1 VFILVN
7 NQKYGDV
14 MVTYSESGVDID
26 LEEVTVAAMVSQ
38 LKSTLKLQ
46 DVITDT
52 GHFAALLRLGDKA
65 LAMSTDGVGS
75 KILVAELMDKYDSVG
90 IDCVAMVVND
100 LLCVGAQPLAMVDY
114 LAVEK
119 PDPEIASQLGKG
131 LAKGSVE
138 ANIAMIGGETASLPG
153 IVHNLDLAGTGIG
166 VVDTNLIISGEDIE
180 DGDAVIGIGS
190 SGIHSNGLSLARKAF
205 LEEAQLKVSDP
216 LPGYQDITVG
226 EVLLEPTRIYVKP
239 IMDLLGKV
247 EVHGLAHI
255 TGGGFTNLKRLK
267 KGLSYHLDNLP
278 DPMPVF
284 ESIYNLGVPL
294 NEMYRVFN
302 MGVGFVIITSRDNVQ
317 KTLEIIGKYYPA
329 QQIGTV
335 VADGK
340 GQVKLETMEES
351 WIEL

>member
-1 VFILVN
+1 
-7 NQKYGDV
+7 

-26 LEEVTVAAMVSQ
+26 LEEVTVEAMVSQ

-75 KILVAELMDKYDSVG
+75 KILVAELMDKYDTVG

-100 LLCVGAQPLAMVDY
+100 ILCVGAKPLAMVDY

-131 LAKGSVE
+131 LAEGSLD

-166 VVDTNLIISGEDIE
+166 IVDTNKIISGEEIQE
-180 DGDAVIGIGS
+180 GDAVIGIGS

-205 LEEAQLKVSDP
+205 FEEAHLKISDP
-216 LPGYQDITVG
+216 LPGYPDITVG

-239 IMDLLGKV
+239 VMDLLSEV
-247 EVHGLAHI
+247 DVHGLAHI
-255 TGGGFTNLKRLK
+255 TGGGFNNLKRLK

-284 ESIYNLGVPL
+284 ESIYSLGVPL
-294 NEMYRVFN
+294 EEMYRVFN
-302 MGVGFVIITSRDNVQ
+302 MGVGFAIITQPENVQ
-317 KTLEIIGKYYPA
+317 QTLKIITKYYPA
-329 QQIGTV
+329 QQIGKV

-340 GQVKLETMEES
+340 GQVKLKTMEKS

>member
-1 VFILVN
+1 
-7 NQKYGDV
+7 

-46 DVITDT
+46 DVITDS

-75 KILVAELMDKYDSVG
+75 KILVAELMDKYDTVG

-100 LLCVGAQPLAMVDY
+100 ILCVGAEPLAMVDY

-119 PDPEIASQLGKG
+119 PDPGIASQLGKG
-131 LAKGSVE
+131 LAEGSVD

-166 VVDTNLIISGEDIE
+166 VVDTNRIISGDDIQG
-180 DGDAVIGIGS
+180 GDAVIGISS

-205 LEEAQLKVSDP
+205 LEEARLKVSDP
-216 LPGYQDITVG
+216 LPGYPDITVG

-239 IMDLLGKV
+239 VMDLLSEV

-267 KGLSYHLDNLP
+267 KGLSYHINNLP
-278 DPMPVF
+278 EAMPIF

-294 NEMYRVFN
+294 EEMYRVFN
-302 MGVGFVIITSRDNVQ
+302 MGVGFVIITPPENVPQ
-317 KTLEIIGKYYPA
+317 TLKTITKYYPA
-329 QQIGTV
+329 QQIGKV
-335 VADGK
+335 VADGE
-340 GQVKLETMEES
+340 GQVKLRTMEGS